1 MQAINTN
8 GTQHPRPSFGGTPW
22 AGAPYAMPQKAT
34 PSFDPQGGNPIHE
47 MQKDAIRQGA
57 AERYAER
64 NTATLSS
71 GAAKELLGDAQR
83 NLGRIVGNLVG
94 SLSK

>member
-1 MQAINTN
+1 MQANTN
-8 GTQHPRPSFGGTPW
+8 GNSNGIAGGMG
-22 AGAPYAMPQKAT
+22 GAFRRGIPYALPTGK
-34 PSFDPQGGNPIHE
+34 PEFNPHGGNPIRE
-47 MQKDAIRQGA
+47 MQKDAIRQKA

-83 NLGRIVGNLVG
+83 NLGRIVGKLVG